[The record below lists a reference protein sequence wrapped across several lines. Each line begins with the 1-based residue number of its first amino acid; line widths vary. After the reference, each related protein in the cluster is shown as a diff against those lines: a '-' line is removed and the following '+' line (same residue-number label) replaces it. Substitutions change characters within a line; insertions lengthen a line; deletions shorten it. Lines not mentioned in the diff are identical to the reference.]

1 MRWLEPAQDAF
12 ETTLRE
18 ALDAAAAR
26 TGDEI
31 ARRRIWTRIA
41 IPGRPLRG
49 RSWLTRLALAGTL
62 AAATA
67 GAVLVWPRST
77 GPEHPFVNLPVA
89 PPAPAPP
96 VRPEL
101 REPSALGRRIVMEP
115 TIVRTKA
122 RQKARLLLAGNAE
135 ADLEPNS
142 VLSVDRTLHASVDRG
157 RVSLAV
163 PKQPPG
169 KRFTIG
175 AGPYTISVLGT
186 KFHVRV
192 AGKSVGV
199 DVDEGVVEVWQGNRR
214 VRVEPGEPWTSP
226 AERRAGARAQDHLA
240 ARDFSTRP
248 LLRPSRPPVMPSTG
262 PFRDVQ
268 AALAEG
274 HPQRALEILEVA
286 TRGDGPE
293 AENAAYEVGWILRD
307 RLVRPRQALSA
318 WNRYRARFP
327 HGLLRAETD
336 LSVIETLLM
345 LGETTPALKE
355 AQDFLQRH
363 RGNERQGEI
372 AQLVSV
378 LQGGPAAPTA
388 AAQHEAGDPG
398 PR

>member
-1 MRWLEPAQDAF
+1 MRWLEAPQDGVEAA
-12 ETTLRE
+12 LRE
-18 ALDAAAAR
+18 ALDAAQAR

-41 IPGRPLRG
+41 IPGRPFRG
-49 RSWLTRLALAGTL
+49 RPWMTRLALIGTL
-62 AAATA
+62 GAAAA
-67 GAVLVWPRST
+67 GGVLVWPRST
-77 GPEHPFVNLPVA
+77 GPEHPIVQL
-89 PPAPAPP
+89 PAPP
-96 VRPEL
+96 VAPAPAVRTDP
-101 REPSALGRRIVMEP
+101 REAAALGRRVVFEP
-115 TIVRTKA
+115 TVVRTKA
-122 RQKARLLLAGNAE
+122 RQKARLLLVGNAE
-135 ADLEPNS
+135 ADMEPNS
-142 VLSVDRTLHASVDRG
+142 VLSVDRTLRASIDRG

-169 KRFTIG
+169 KRFMIG

-192 AGKSVGV
+192 AGKNVGV
-199 DVDEGVVEVWQGNRR
+199 DVDEGVVEVWQGNRK

-226 AERRAGARAQDHLA
+226 GDRRASRSRQHLA
-240 ARDFSTRP
+240 DGFATRP

-262 PFRDVQ
+262 PFREVQ

-327 HGLLRAETD
+327 RGLLRAETD

-345 LGETTPALKE
+345 LGETNGALKE
-355 AQDFLQRH
+355 AREFLQRH
-363 RGNERQGEI
+363 PGSERRVEI
-372 AQLVSV
+372 VQLVKV
-378 LQGGPAAPTA
+378 LDGASAPT
-388 AAQHEAGDPG
+388 AQHEAGDSG
-398 PR
+398 SR